1 MYLLPHGLNVQP
13 DADTVELNIQVHGG
27 GYPSGVSD
35 DTSEAVPWLDG
46 EERAA
51 WMTLMAML
59 MALPTAIDAQLKRD
73 AGLNFFEYSILASL
87 SQPDDHAVQMSNLAM
102 LAGGSLSRLSHAVS
116 RLERQGYVQR
126 RTNTVNESRCTEAV
140 LTAEGLAA
148 LEAAAPDHVREARRL
163 VFDRLSPAQVR
174 QLQRI
179 AHELAAAASPEAAK
193 AVDVAIELADQ
204 AEKAAA
210 GEGGPPARRC

>member
-1 MYLLPHGLNVQP
+1 M
-13 DADTVELNIQVHGG
+13 
-27 GYPSGVSD
+27 SD
-35 DTSEAVPWLDG
+35 DTTEAVPWLDS

-51 WMTLMAML
+51 WMTLIAML

-73 AGLNFFEYSILASL
+73 SGLNFFEYSILASL

-116 RLERQGYVQR
+116 RLERQGYVER
-126 RTNTVNESRCTEAV
+126 RTNTVGESRCIEAV
-140 LTAEGLAA
+140 LTREGMAM

-163 VFDRLSPAQVR
+163 VFDRLSPTQVR
-174 QLQRI
+174 QMQRI
-179 AHELAAAASPEAAK
+179 AHELAATASPEAVK
-193 AVDVAIELADQ
+193 AIDLAIEMADQ

-210 GEGGPPARRC
+210 GDGEPPSFRRC